1 MILCLDVGN
10 SHIYGGVY
18 SNDKFV
24 VGFRYNSSAKSTSDE
39 LGLFF
44 LSVLREN
51 GVDPKAIKKIAI
63 SSVVPTLVY
72 SLKACCTKYFNIQ
85 AFILQAGVKT
95 GLQIKYRNPLEVGA
109 DRIANC
115 IAGAEFFPNKN
126 LIICDF
132 GTATT
137 FCVLTKNR
145 DYLGGA
151 IIPGLRL
158 AMESLVNNTAQLP
171 SVEIVKPKNLV
182 GRSTIESIQS
192 GLYHSHLYSVKG
204 MVEAIKE
211 QYFAGEE
218 TLVLGTGGFARLYE
232 SEKLFDQIIPN
243 LVLDGLIIALKNN
256 H

>member
-10 SHIYGGVY
+10 SHIFGGVY
-18 SNDKFV
+18 KEDKIV
-24 VGFRYNSSAKSTSDE
+24 ASFRYNSSIKSTSDE

-44 LSVLREN
+44 LAVLREN
-51 GVDPKAIKKIAI
+51 GVEPKSIRKIAI
-63 SSVVPTLVY
+63 SSVVPAMVY
-72 SLKACCTKYFNIQ
+72 SLKACCTKYFNLQ
-85 AFILQAGVKT
+85 AFVLQAGVKT

-109 DRIANC
+109 DRIANS
-115 IAGAEFFPNKN
+115 IAGTNLYPDRN

-137 FCVLTKNR
+137 FCVINKNK

-171 SVEIVKPKNLV
+171 SVEIVKPKNIV

-192 GLYHSHLYSVKG
+192 GLYHSHMYTVRG
-204 MVEAIKE
+204 MVEEIKKVQFNNE
-211 QYFAGEE
+211 DVF
-218 TLVLGTGGFARLYE
+218 VLGTGGFARLYE
-232 SEKLFDQIIPN
+232 GEKLFDKIIPN
-243 LVLDGLIIALKNN
+243 LVLDGLMIALKNN
-256 H
+256 F